1 MKSNPSRWVESVWLD
16 VALGARR
23 LLRIQ
28 IRVTT
33 LLRVQWRKQ
42 KFIFAVLHTHTHTR
56 NLPSPINRTP
66 GEQEGKNQI
75 QSGYWFG
82 GVFENGRELCVHLH
96 TPHHVKAHFCQK
108 QPQFLF
114 KGVSEAHEAAA
125 GELSCLLC
133 CSRTVIA
140 VPLSKVLQVTAWVK
154 LRLTC
159 LNPTFAEHEYHCKTL
174 QQRPRLQNPP
184 SCHKHWGVHMGKYK
198 QTADFSGLVLW
209 YAACSFRTAC
219 LLRFAFLAW
228 DSMSLPSKDRFLIYL
243 TSVFAHKSIQTWPV
257 HIMQIWW

>member
-1 MKSNPSRWVESVWLD
+1 MYSEENRSLY
-16 VALGARR
+16 
-23 LLRIQ
+23 LLSY
-28 IRVTT
+28 
-33 LLRVQWRKQ
+33 
-42 KFIFAVLHTHTHTR
+42 THTHTR

-133 CSRTVIA
+133 KSDDNCNWLYTIKHHCDSCLTRHLYWCIKLSNKFPYDCTTTPCQTTELAEKSVMINVIPPQHGIP
-140 VPLSKVLQVTAWVK
+140 VYVWRKGSKW
-154 LRLTC
+154 
-159 LNPTFAEHEYHCKTL
+159 
-174 QQRPRLQNPP
+174 
-184 SCHKHWGVHMGKYK
+184 
-198 QTADFSGLVLW
+198 
-209 YAACSFRTAC
+209 
-219 LLRFAFLAW
+219 
-228 DSMSLPSKDRFLIYL
+228 SLF
-243 TSVFAHKSIQTWPV
+243 TSVQVVW
-257 HIMQIWW
+257 

>member
-1 MKSNPSRWVESVWLD
+1 MYSEENRSLY
-16 VALGARR
+16 
-23 LLRIQ
+23 LLSY
-28 IRVTT
+28 
-33 LLRVQWRKQ
+33 
-42 KFIFAVLHTHTHTR
+42 THTHTR

-133 CSRTVIA
+133 CSRTVIV

-159 LNPTFAEHEYHCKTL
+159 LNPTFAEHEYHCKPL

-228 DSMSLPSKDRFLIYL
+228 DSMSLPSKWPFSDLPNFCFCPQVNTNL
-243 TSVFAHKSIQTWPV
+243 TCAHYANLMIIVTDFIRLNIIVTLVWQDICTDA
-257 HIMQIWW
+257 